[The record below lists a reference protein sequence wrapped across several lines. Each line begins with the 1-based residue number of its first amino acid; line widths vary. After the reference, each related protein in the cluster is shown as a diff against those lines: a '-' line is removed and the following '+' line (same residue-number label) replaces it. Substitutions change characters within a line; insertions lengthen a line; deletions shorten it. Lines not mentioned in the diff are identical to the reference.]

1 MTKEAKT
8 IMNNSFSYSAI
19 TVAIIAGVSL
29 ALRSFSFVAFPQG
42 AKIPNWITRLGQVLP
57 YGIYGIS
64 RCILFKGHGCFRI
77 SLRLAAADFGC
88 AHRIA
93 ASMEEKFPAQR
104 SRPGRLCYMVMIQ
117 SVFA

>member
-1 MTKEAKT
+1 
-8 IMNNSFSYSAI
+8 MNNSFSYSAI

-42 AKIPNWITRLGQVLP
+42 AKIPNWITRLVTGSAVWN
-57 YGIYGIS
+57 YGIS
-64 RCILFKGHGCFRI
+64 RRLLFEGHGCFRI

-93 ASMEEKFPAQR
+93 ASMEDKIPCSAFSPGQR
-104 SRPGRLCYMVMIQ
+104 G
-117 SVFA
+117 